1 MKGGSEFCFFR
12 RKVRESHS
20 VITAKECVSWEYLI
34 LELMGFSD
42 MGLVLGDN
50 TINVDYLM

>member
-1 MKGGSEFCFFR
+1 MLFFR
-12 RKVRESHS
+12 RKVRESLS

-42 MGLVLGDN
+42 MGLVLGDT
-50 TINVDYLM
+50 TINGII